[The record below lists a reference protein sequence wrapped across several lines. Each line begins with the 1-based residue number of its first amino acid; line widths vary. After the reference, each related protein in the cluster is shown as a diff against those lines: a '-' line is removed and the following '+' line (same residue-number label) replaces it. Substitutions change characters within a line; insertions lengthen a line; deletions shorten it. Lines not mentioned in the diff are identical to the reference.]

1 MRVFPSVECDETSH
15 IIAGTYS
22 KCIMIPFISDDF
34 DLMRVLCSCPMNKK
48 KKIEQKGL
56 CKGTMNTMYLFGSV
70 VEILLVLQQKYC
82 TIKTKKETKLC

>member
-34 DLMRVLCSCPMNKK
+34 DLMRVLCSCPMNK
-48 KKIEQKGL
+48 QKE
-56 CKGTMNTMYLFGSV
+56 N
-70 VEILLVLQQKYC
+70 
-82 TIKTKKETKLC
+82 